1 MKKIILMAAVTTAL
15 VSCEPINDIGRVMVW
30 KLESGAV
37 VTDTIAPTTLFNEAT
52 DIANS
57 RLDLELDSTD
67 DAILDTTFT
76 YLY

>member
-1 MKKIILMAAVTTAL
+1 MVAVTAAL

-30 KLESGAV
+30 TLESGAT